1 MNAQQLQALH
11 TSFIGACAT
20 NYHTF
25 DYAHPARI
33 IGLETVRAYIIARG
47 GCPCEPGTPS
57 AWYQYH
63 EHLTEELRA
72 TGSAPD
78 HSTEAE
84 YGPRGRKLND
94 LVGIWSTVRYALAS
108 SGLEC
113 LKPSPRKTMISTA
126 PGKYM
131 HAEIEWLARV
141 SPSGERLFRL
151 YTFCH

>member
-1 MNAQQLQALH
+1 MNAKQLQALQ
-11 TSFIGACAT
+11 TSFIGACAV

-25 DYAHPARI
+25 DHYRPARV

-57 AWYQYH
+57 AWHQYT
-63 EHLTEELRA
+63 EHLSEELRA

-84 YGPRGRKLND
+84 YGAKGRKLSE
-94 LVGIWSTVRYALAS
+94 LVGVWSTVRYSLAS

-113 LKPSPRKTMISTA
+113 LKPSPHKTMISTA
-126 PGKYM
+126 PGSVQVVPVAWIM
-131 HAEIEWLARV
+131 R
-141 SPSGERLFRL
+141 
-151 YTFCH
+151 